1 MIGPWEIESLYRV
14 TNAFL
19 AIDRVHPEVAEI
31 RERHATLAEQGPR
44 ALLHHPPRLVP
55 PEDMPGEAAAALRR
69 FEAAY
74 EPPVPE
80 GVASARGLV
89 AAAEWRLAQNDMERA
104 QRDARRAI
112 VLDALDGRAHATLA
126 EILSVDGRWEE
137 ARSVLTEAVVQG
149 LHDWEVHEALGRIAS
164 ELGEQVEACA
174 QLHLALARRPES
186 PATVK
191 ARLGNGYRKIGHINL
206 ARTYLD
212 AACAEEPDNFLGG
225 LFKLQLLRQL
235 VTDAEEAG
243 DRERLTV
250 AVEEA
255 EDFFRALEACRAL
268 HPEYLFVQSQI
279 MAAIGRLDLAEAAL
293 RRALELDPALDHVR
307 KFLAAIVEWR
317 AERDNSLA

>member
-1 MIGPWEIESLYRV
+1 
-14 TNAFL
+14 
-19 AIDRVHPEVAEI
+19 
-31 RERHATLAEQGPR
+31 
-44 ALLHHPPRLVP
+44 
-55 PEDMPGEAAAALRR
+55 
-69 FEAAY
+69 
-74 EPPVPE
+74 
-80 GVASARGLV
+80 
-89 AAAEWRLAQNDMERA
+89 MERA

-112 VLDALDGRAHATLA
+112 VLDSFDGKAHATLA
-126 EILSVDGRWEE
+126 DILSVGGRWDE
-137 ARSVLTEAVVQG
+137 ARSMLTDATAHG

-174 QLHLALARRPES
+174 QFQLALARRPES

-206 ARTYLD
+206 AQTYLD

-225 LFKLQLLRQL
+225 LFKLQLMRQL
-235 VTDAEEAG
+235 VTDAAEAG

-255 EDFFRALEACRAL
+255 EDFLRALEARRAL

-279 MAAIGRLDLAEAAL
+279 MATIGRLDLTEDAL

-317 AERDNSLA
+317 AEKGNSRA